1 MYVFTNQS
9 LNVMLTRPV
18 TLTLIVTYPPTYPD
32 VIPELKL
39 EEIDEEAGELRDG
52 EEDSISEQL
61 RAVVSTLQGCPH
73 GAEIARRR
81 SR

>member
-1 MYVFTNQS
+1 
-9 LNVMLTRPV
+9 MLTRPV

-52 EEDSISEQL
+52 EEDSILEQL
-61 RAVVSTLQGCPH
+61 RAVVSALRGFPY